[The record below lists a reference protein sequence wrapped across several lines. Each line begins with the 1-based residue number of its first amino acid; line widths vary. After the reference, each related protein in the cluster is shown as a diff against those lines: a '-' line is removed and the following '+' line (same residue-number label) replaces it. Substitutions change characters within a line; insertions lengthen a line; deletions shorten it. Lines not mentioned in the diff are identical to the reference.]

1 LGAAGEDAAMGWD
14 ELNPRGARGVNVVQR
29 GMTTAKKKEN
39 FPFLFSPI
47 DAARRSRPFTPQ
59 RDHHGNTLMLQ

>member
-29 GMTTAKKKEN
+29 GMTTAKKKEPP
-39 FPFLFSPI
+39 PFFLA
-47 DAARRSRPFTPQ
+47 DRRRSAPIGLSHLNATTMAIP
-59 RDHHGNTLMLQ
+59 